1 MKSTNILTTT
11 TSTIEG
17 YKIEQYLQ
25 TVSSHIVLG
34 TNVFSDFAA
43 SFTDFFGGQSTTYE
57 NKLKEIY
64 NKALDSIKRE
74 TQKIGGNCIIGL
86 KFDFDQISSK
96 GTGMFMVTAVG
107 TAAIVSSIKNGEK
120 TNSNKDKK
128 YVNGS
133 EIDKEIKKNQIKRE
147 LLENPKNPFED
158 NNWNFIIENNISEIC
173 FDLILCCTEWYKT
186 TVVDK
191 ANYCLEKV
199 KQYLYSL
206 PDEDAKT
213 LLYSM
218 YLDEKYST
226 FENTI
231 FNVIKSRSILD
242 NRRILSELQKIDSGD
257 KLRYKLLALLTVRDE
272 RIDVDDLADYKALLE
287 CIESKFPILASFG
300 KQKKLFSSTEID
312 VWICTCKRQNE
323 MNVENCFE
331 CLKDMYGF
339 YNGKVNPPKAKEW
352 LLNTINYLESFQA

>member
-96 GTGMFMVTAVG
+96 GTSMFMVTAVG
-107 TAAIVSSIKNGEK
+107 TAAIIESIKSEGTNRSNNGK
-120 TNSNKDKK
+120 IFID
-128 YVNGS
+128 GS
-133 EIDKEIKKNQIKRE
+133 EIDKEIKKNEIKRE
-147 LLENPKNPFED
+147 LRENPKTPFED
-158 NNWNFIIENNISEIC
+158 NYWNFLIENNISEIC
-173 FDLILCCTEWYKT
+173 YDLVLCCTEWYKT
-186 TVVDK
+186 TIIEK

-199 KQYLYSL
+199 KQYLYSI

-218 YLDEKYST
+218 YLDEKFSI
-226 FENTI
+226 FEKTLFTTI
-231 FNVIKSRSILD
+231 KNRNILD
-242 NRRILSELQKIDSGD
+242 NKRILSELQKIDTD
-257 KLRYKLLALLTVRDE
+257 NKLKYKLFALLMVRDE
-272 RIDVDDLADYKALLE
+272 QIDIQDLGDYKSLLQCIEKKFPDLASY
-287 CIESKFPILASFG
+287 G
-300 KQKKLFSSTEID
+300 KQKKLFSSSEID
-312 VWICTCKRQNE
+312 VWICTCKRQNDMHLE
-323 MNVENCFE
+323 YCSE
-331 CLKDMYGF
+331 CLKDKYGF
-339 YNGKVNPPKAKEW
+339 YIDKINPPKAKEW
-352 LLNTINYLESFQA
+352 LLNTINFIESVQP

>member
-34 TNVFSDFAA
+34 TNFFSDFAA

-74 TQKIGGNCIIGL
+74 TQKVGGNCIIGL
-86 KFDFDQISSK
+86 KFDFDQISAKNTS
-96 GTGMFMVTAVG
+96 MFMVTAVG
-107 TAAIVSSIKNGEK
+107 TAAIVSTIKNEEK
-120 TNSNKDKK
+120 SKIYKDKK
-128 YVNGS
+128 YINGS
-133 EIDKEIKKNQIKRE
+133 EIDKEIKKNKIKRE
-147 LLENPKNPFED
+147 LRENPKNSFED

-173 FDLILCCTEWYKT
+173 YDLVLCSTEWYKT

-213 LLYSM
+213 LLYTM
-218 YLDEKYST
+218 YLDEKFST
-226 FENTI
+226 FGKTI
-231 FNVIKSRSILD
+231 FKIIKNRNILD
-242 NRRILSELQKIDSGD
+242 NKRILNELENIDSDD
-257 KLRYKLLALLTVRDE
+257 KLKYKLFSLLTVRDE
-272 RIDVDDLADYKALLE
+272 KIDLDDLADYKALLE
-287 CIESKFPILASFG
+287 CIESKFPVVVSYG
-300 KQKKLFSSTEID
+300 KQKKMFSSTEID
-312 VWICTCKRQNE
+312 VWICTCKH
-323 MNVENCFE
+323 ENDMLLEYCFK
-331 CLKDMYGF
+331 CLKDKYGF
-339 YNGKVNPPKAKEW
+339 YTDKVNPPKAKEW
-352 LLNTINYLESFQA
+352 LMNTINFLESFQP